1 MIRIETNKRYSW
13 GHIDITVSHE
23 NTIINGSCVAND
35 AEKQAHELLSA
46 GVACLEYA
54 GMPPEQI
61 SARVSQ
67 EITDEVKM
75 HIAAG
80 LDADTL
86 RDLLAD
92 KEVPYDDNESDEKE
106 IARLT
111 AEVARINAENR
122 RLTDEALTDIES
134 LEAAERERDEARA
147 EVARL
152 TSSNK
157 AHRKAEVAA
166 SNEIERL
173 IAENQRMTEELNA
186 TREGAIRWH
195 NECMQKYANNCGL
208 LAERELAALRAAV
221 REWFGMSSHQSAG
234 RLLRAWL
241 ASWKSPHAEALRRA
255 CE

>member
-1 MIRIETNKRYSW
+1 
-13 GHIDITVSHE
+13 
-23 NTIINGSCVAND
+23 
-35 AEKQAHELLSA
+35 
-46 GVACLEYA
+46 
-54 GMPPEQI
+54 MPPEQI

-147 EVARL
+147 EVADMRRL
-152 TSSNK
+152 LD
-157 AHRKAEVAA
+157 
-166 SNEIERL
+166 NERRL
-173 IAENQRMTEELNA
+173 CGMRTDEANSIRQR
-186 TREGAIRWH
+186 H
-195 NECMQKYANNCGL
+195 
-208 LAERELAALRAAV
+208 AALVEAARDV
-221 REWFGMSSHQSAG
+221 MTPSAEWG
-234 RLLRAWL
+234 RTEMDAANTRLRAL
-241 ASWKSPHAEALRRA
+241 LEKETPNG
-255 CE
+255 